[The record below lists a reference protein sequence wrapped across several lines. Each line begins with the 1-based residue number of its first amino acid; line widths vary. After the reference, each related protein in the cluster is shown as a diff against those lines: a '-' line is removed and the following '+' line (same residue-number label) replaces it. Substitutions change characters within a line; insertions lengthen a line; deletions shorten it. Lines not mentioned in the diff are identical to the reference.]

1 MNLNDLENSN
11 KFFEEGNSKYDA
23 ENLEGALSDYTKSIY
38 FNPNNVD
45 AFFNRGCVRKEL
57 QKFESA
63 KSDFSKVIY
72 FSPNNEIAFFNRGE
86 IFFDLKDYFSAI
98 DDFSKAILLNN
109 DFEDAYLKRGLSK
122 SRINNIKGAIED
134 FSRAIEINPGFVE
147 AIYSRGLV
155 KIKLSDITGEKDL
168 NHALKIQPDYVDIYF
183 EKTSKYVYED
193 EKSNSID
200 IEVENPTEISFNN
213 QKKLNFEKNIIRNSN
228 DVNKSE
234 PETSKK
240 EKSNLIYENEF
251 LKINEKKKKKKK
263 IKKEDE
269 NFNVIIKNEK
279 SIIGGRFLLILFLI
293 ISVITGILISN
304 GLIIEAV
311 IVAFLGTI
319 LLNLFALFWR
329 PARKA
334 IGLLNIIGG
343 IIMMLS
349 VIGIPFGVV
358 LLLFGGIL
366 FFI

>member
-263 IKKEDE
+263 IKKE
-269 NFNVIIKNEK
+269 IIYN
-279 SIIGGRFLLILFLI
+279 
-293 ISVITGILISN
+293 
-304 GLIIEAV
+304 
-311 IVAFLGTI
+311 
-319 LLNLFALFWR
+319 
-329 PARKA
+329 
-334 IGLLNIIGG
+334 
-343 IIMMLS
+343 
-349 VIGIPFGVV
+349 
-358 LLLFGGIL
+358 
-366 FFI
+366 

>member
-11 KFFEEGNSKYDA
+11 KFFEEGNKKYDA
-23 ENLEGALSDYTKSIY
+23 ENLEDALSDYTKSIY

-57 QKFESA
+57 QDFESA
-63 KSDFSKVIY
+63 KSDFAKVID
-72 FSPNNEIAFFNRGE
+72 FSPKNETAFFNRGE
-86 IFFDLKDYFSAI
+86 VFFELKDYYSAI
-98 DDFSKAILLNN
+98 DDFSKVILLNN

-122 SRINNIKGAIED
+122 SRINNSKGAIED
-134 FSRAIEINPGFVE
+134 FSRAIEINPGFIE

-168 NHALKIQPDYVDIYF
+168 EDALKMQPDYEDIYF
-183 EKTSKYVYED
+183 EEISKYVNED

-200 IEVENPTEISFNN
+200 IEVENPDEIFFDN
-213 QKKLNFEKNIIRNSN
+213 QKKFNFEKNNVRNST
-228 DVNKSE
+228 DGNKSE
-234 PETSKK
+234 PENSKN
-240 EKSNLIYENEF
+240 EKSIFNYEKEF
-251 LKINEKKKKKKK
+251 LKIKEKKKKK
-263 IKKEDE
+263 IKKEDK
-269 NFNVIIKNEK
+269 NINVIIKNEK
-279 SIIGGRFLLILFLI
+279 SIISGRFLLMFFLMT
-293 ISVITGILISN
+293 SVISGILISN
-304 GLIIEAV
+304 GQILEAI
-311 IVAFLGTI
+311 IVAFAGTI
-319 LLNLFALFWR
+319 LLNIFALFWR

-349 VIGIPFGVV
+349 IIGIPFGVI